1 MTEISQRRTTLV
13 DPIKT
18 IDEYIDQTDWR
29 TKDNSN
35 KEFSLSGMVMTT
47 QGKLTANYWL
57 DEVYSEEAGEAHRN
71 GTIHIH
77 DLDVLGGYCAGWSL
91 RQLLETGFRGAPGRV
106 ESTPPRHMRSAVGQ
120 IVNFLCSLQGE
131 WAGAQAFS
139 SFDTLMA
146 PFVRLDNLSYEE
158 VEQNMQEMVFSL
170 NVPSRTGGQ
179 SPFTNLTFDWTVP
192 EDMKYLNPIIGGE
205 ECDFTYG
212 DLTEEMEMV
221 NKAFITVMMQ
231 GDDSGRPFSFPIP
244 TYNIT
249 KDFDWNS
256 ENANLLFEMTAKY
269 GLPYFQNFIN
279 SDMDP
284 EDVRSMCC
292 RLRLDL
298 RELRTR
304 GNGLFGS
311 GEKTGSVGVVTINMA
326 RLGYK
331 HKGDVVGLQKEL
343 DELLVLAKDSLEAK
357 RVFVNR
363 LMDEGL
369 YPYSK
374 FYLGH
379 LNSHFSTIGVN
390 GMNEMIRNFTNDVEN
405 ITTEFGHDL
414 AYGLLE
420 FIRNRMSDFQEE
432 TGNLYNLEATPGE
445 GACHRFAL
453 RDIERFPDII
463 QAGTPENNYYTN
475 SSQAPVN
482 YTEDLF
488 EVLANQDDLQRLYTG
503 GTVLHVYQNAVF
515 STPEVAKA
523 VVKKIFETHQL
534 PYITLSPVYSICPTH
549 GFISGTHEECP
560 ECGETC
566 EVFSRVMGYYR
577 PVRSWNTG
585 KKGEFAERTYFK
597 EPVVA

>member
-1 MTEISQRRTTLV
+1 
-13 DPIKT
+13 
-18 IDEYIDQTDWR
+18 
-29 TKDNSN
+29 
-35 KEFSLSGMVMTT
+35 
-47 QGKLTANYWL
+47 
-57 DEVYSEEAGEAHRN
+57 
-71 GTIHIH
+71 
-77 DLDVLGGYCAGWSL
+77 
-91 RQLLETGFRGAPGRV
+91 
-106 ESTPPRHMRSAVGQ
+106 
-120 IVNFLCSLQGE
+120 
-131 WAGAQAFS
+131 
-139 SFDTLMA
+139 
-146 PFVRLDNLSYEE
+146 
-158 VEQNMQEMVFSL
+158 
-170 NVPSRTGGQ
+170 
-179 SPFTNLTFDWTVP
+179 
-192 EDMKYLNPIIGGE
+192 
-205 ECDFTYG
+205 
-212 DLTEEMEMV
+212 
-221 NKAFITVMMQ
+221 
-231 GDDSGRPFSFPIP
+231 
-244 TYNIT
+244 
-249 KDFDWNS
+249 
-256 ENANLLFEMTAKY
+256 
-269 GLPYFQNFIN
+269 
-279 SDMDP
+279 
-284 EDVRSMCC
+284 MCC